1 MTTEKLHTN
10 GSSLPAPLD
19 PAMDKQGVAV
29 ALAGRM
35 AYGLGNDSGNATRRD
50 WYNALALT
58 VRERLM
64 SRWLATQRRYASAE
78 AKKVYYLSLE
88 YLIGRSLTNA
98 TMNLDMDDT
107 LREVLM
113 EVGVSLEDLREVEPD
128 AGLGNGGLG
137 RLAACYLDSMATCQL
152 PGFGYGIRYDYGIFT
167 QVFGENGE
175 QIERPTNWLRYTN
188 LWEMPREER
197 RYTVRF
203 GGRVTA
209 TPRPGGDR
217 DYNWIDTD
225 SVLAIAYDTPVPG
238 NDGETV
244 NHLRLWSAQSAAEF
258 NLSLFN
264 AGQHAAAAAE
274 LSAAEHL
281 SHVLYPDD
289 STEQGKELRLRQQYF
304 FVSASLQDIVQ
315 DHLEQYGSL
324 GSLPDKVAIQLNDTH
339 PAVAIPELMRICRD
353 EHSMSWAKSWGITR
367 RVFSYT
373 NHTLLPEALETW
385 SFNMFQRLL
394 PRHLNIILKINR
406 LFLDDV
412 AERFDHDVDRI
423 RRMSLIDEEHGRR
436 VRMANLAI
444 VGSHKVN
451 GVAAMHSQIMT
462 QSIFRDFYD
471 MYPDRF
477 TNVTNGVTQ
486 RRWLKEANPGLRD
499 LINETIGNRW
509 EGDLEALG
517 ELADHAENPEFRAK
531 FAAVKHGNKAAL
543 AESVERV
550 LGIRLN
556 PDSLFDVQAK
566 RIHEYKR
573 QLLCLLYAVTRYL
586 RILKDPEGDFV
597 PRTILIAGKAAP
609 GYVRAKQIVKLIN
622 NVARVINNDERVGDR
637 LKLVMIPN
645 YNVSVAQH
653 LLPAADLSEQISTAG
668 MEASGTGNMKLALNG
683 ALTIGTLDGANVEIR
698 DAVGDDN
705 IFIFGLTAEEVEA
718 QRTSG
723 YFPRE
728 IARHHTELR
737 EVLDLIAEG
746 GFPGDSYNEFTTLVE
761 HLMSDNEHFLVL
773 ADYASY
779 VACQDRVDAL
789 YRQPDE
795 WARKAIINTA
805 KVGFFSSDRSI
816 RTYASEI
823 WDVKP
828 VPPE

>member
-1 MTTEKLHTN
+1 
-10 GSSLPAPLD
+10 
-19 PAMDKQGVAV
+19 
-29 ALAGRM
+29 
-35 AYGLGNDSGNATRRD
+35 
-50 WYNALALT
+50 
-58 VRERLM
+58 
-64 SRWLATQRRYASAE
+64 
-78 AKKVYYLSLE
+78 
-88 YLIGRSLTNA
+88 
-98 TMNLDMDDT
+98 
-107 LREVLM
+107 
-113 EVGVSLEDLREVEPD
+113 EPD

-137 RLAACYLDSMATCQL
+137 RLAACYLDSMATGQL

-167 QVFGENGE
+167 QVFGSNGE

-209 TPRPGGDR
+209 RPRPGGDR
-217 DYNWIDTD
+217 AYDWLDTD

-274 LSAAEHL
+274 LNAAEHL
-281 SHVLYPDD
+281 SHVLYPGDA
-289 STEQGKELRLRQQYF
+289 TEEGKELRLRQQYF

-324 GSLPDKVAIQLNDTH
+324 ESLPDKVAIQLNDTH

-353 EHSMSWAKSWGITR
+353 EHSMGWDAAWAITR

-385 SFNMFQRLL
+385 SFSMFQRLL

-423 RRMSLIDEEHGRR
+423 RRMSLIDEDHGRR

-451 GVAAMHSQIMT
+451 GVAAMHSEIMT

-471 MYPDRF
+471 MYPERF

-486 RRWLKEANPGLRD
+486 RRWLKVANPPLRD
-499 LINETIGNRW
+499 LINATIGPRW
-509 EGDLEALG
+509 EEDLSQLEALVPH
-517 ELADHAENPEFRAK
+517 ADDGAFRER
-531 FAAVKHGNKAAL
+531 FAAVKHANKVRLSEA
-543 AESVERV
+543 VEKY
-550 LGIRLN
+550 LGVTLN

-573 QLLCLLYAVTRYL
+573 QLLFLLYAVTRYQ
-586 RILKDPEGDFV
+586 RILKEPDGDFV
-597 PRTILIAGKAAP
+597 PRTMLIAGKAAP
-609 GYVRAKQIVKLIN
+609 GYVRAKEIIKLIN
-622 NVARVINNDERVGDR
+622 NVARVINSDPRVGDR

-645 YNVSVAQH
+645 YNVSVAQD

-668 MEASGTGNMKLALNG
+668 MEASGTGNMKLSLNG

-698 DAVGDDN
+698 DAVGDEN
-705 IFIFGLTAEEVEA
+705 IFIFGLTADEVEA
-718 QRTSG
+718 QRAAG

-728 IARHHTELR
+728 IARRNTELR
-737 EVLDLIAEG
+737 DVLDLIAEG
-746 GFPGDSYNEFTTLVE
+746 GFPGDSYNEFTTLID

-789 YRQPDE
+789 YRNRDE
-795 WARKAIINTA
+795 WTRKAILNTA
-805 KVGFFSSDRSI
+805 NMGYFSSDRSI
-816 RTYASEI
+816 RDYAENI
-823 WDVKP
+823 WGIAP
-828 VPPE
+828 VPPQ